1 MTAAMPHRCWPEGFP
16 HPRQGDPD
24 LLSFR
29 THHVPRSSSRH
40 VLPPVLLGHQLHLP
54 DPLSTPVSAAS
65 VCPRLCCIQA
75 PVPGTGLVLAC
86 HSSLR
91 NHGCCLKPREL
102 LSGYCRP
109 RFWKVHPVLARFATS
124 PFPPEVSCSK
134 VQARLF
140 LKHGRL
146 TSVLCLK
153 SGLGLPVTRPLLLAR
168 ADLTCAV
175 TATTHRTRHVTSRV

>member
-16 HPRQGDPD
+16 HPRQGDPRPS
-24 LLSFR
+24 LLPH
-29 THHVPRSSSRH
+29 TPRPAIFKPSC
-40 VLPPVLLGHQLHLP
+40 PPSCPPG
-54 DPLSTPVSAAS
+54 TPVTPPRPSQHTCLCGLRLPSS
-65 VCPRLCCIQA
+65 VLH
-75 PVPGTGLVLAC
+75 PGSRTWE